1 MGKVWKYGD
10 DVNTDV
16 IFPGKYTYTIKDRAE
31 MALHACEDLDPVHEE
46 RAARRRDSRGQE
58 LGLRLEPRA
67 GGDLPQGARHP
78 RDSREELRAHPLPQL
93 PQRGARD
100 DSLPRGLRRAQNG
113 RRDFERGVIK
123 ANGKEYPFP
132 PYPEFVQGLI
142 NDGGLIPHVKKELG
156 LA

>member
-31 MALHACEDLDPVHEE
+31 MALHAC
-46 RAARRRDSRGQE
+46 
-58 LGLRLEPRA
+58 
-67 GGDLPQGARHP
+67 
-78 RDSREELRAHPLPQL
+78 SREQAATCLKERGIRAIVAKSFARIHYRNCLNEGLATIVCPEACDELKMGDEAEV
-93 PQRGARD
+93 
-100 DSLPRGLRRAQNG
+100 
-113 RRDFERGVIK
+113 DFERGVIK